1 MAQLSKE
8 TQKSQELENK
18 LEEIESKQ
26 KTEITSDENEKQKI
40 DIPAKIKISEFG
52 SWMSFEEDS
61 KIDFNNK
68 GHLESHVA
76 KRNASYEDYL
86 KQGLGY
92 FHEKFRTLFEKMTS
106 IVVETADQ
114 QNKWSIQEEQYKA
127 QIENLRAQLFQQE
140 EEDISE
146 DSPGLIPIHSSS
158 SLERKCSYLEE
169 SYKYIRTTNENM
181 KNEILESKKESML
194 LTLDYETQIQS
205 LMLIIANLFDK
216 LRSSISIDLFWNQN
230 VALNQAL
237 TNHRKL
243 LEEILRKEE
252 THDFFK
258 SLEDLKID
266 IINNLRKDLQYN
278 ESMY

>member
-8 TQKSQELENK
+8 SQKSKDLEHK
-18 LEEIESKQ
+18 LEEIETRQKSETTDDVNEQRINVSSK
-26 KTEITSDENEKQKI
+26 ITI
-40 DIPAKIKISEFG
+40 GEFG

-68 GHLESHVA
+68 GLLESYMA
-76 KRNASYEDYL
+76 KQNASYEDYL

-92 FHEKFRTLFEKMTS
+92 FHEKFKSLFEKMTS
-106 IVVETADQ
+106 IVVQTADQ
-114 QNKWSIQEEQYKA
+114 QNKWSIQEEEYKA
-127 QIENLRAQLFQQE
+127 QIENLRAQLSQQE

-146 DSPGLIPIHSSS
+146 ASPGLIPINSSS

-194 LTLDYETQIQS
+194 VTLDYETQIQS

-216 LRSSISIDLFWNQN
+216 LRNSISIDLFWNQN
-230 VALNQAL
+230 AALNEAM
-237 TNHRKL
+237 TKHRKI
-243 LEEILRKEE
+243 LEENVKKEE
-252 THDFFK
+252 IHDIFK
-258 SLEDLKID
+258 NLEDLKLE
-266 IINNLRKDLQYN
+266 IINNLKRDLQYS
-278 ESMY
+278 ESTY